1 MSALSEVLDP
11 YRRRIAVDAAA
22 LAQATLTYAT
32 STVASGRTDGPFLSG
47 QMRSALSK
55 LDTDIAAARR
65 RVRALPRETPGRSQ
79 AYSALGTLAKG
90 YSELRQ
96 SLTAVGTQDGIDAA
110 ELAEQHLSDGGERLE
125 ALRRYLR

>member
-22 LAQATLTYAT
+22 LAQATLAYAT

-79 AYSALGTLAKG
+79 AYSALGTLA
-90 YSELRQ
+90 SWP
-96 SLTAVGTQDGIDAA
+96 
-110 ELAEQHLSDGGERLE
+110 
-125 ALRRYLR
+125 